1 MKYALVDCNTFYA
14 SCEKV
19 FRPDLN
25 RKPVIVLSNNDGC
38 VVAMSREA
46 KALGIP
52 RGIPL
57 FKVEEHIKKYNIQV
71 FSSNYTLYHDL
82 SRRVM
87 DILRTFTAE
96 LEVYSIDEAFLI
108 LKGENHGNYGELIR
122 RTVMTW
128 TGIPVSVGIA
138 PTKTLAKA
146 ANKIAKDSP
155 RGYCDFSRGSSRDFL
170 AALKVRDI
178 WGIGRQ
184 YSAFLNKK
192 GIDNALQLTEQS
204 DEWVKKNLTMV
215 GLRTKWELQGRPS
228 IEMEITPSP
237 KKGIL
242 SSKSFSYPV
251 TEYIDLKEAA
261 ADYSTTASEK
271 LRKQGSVCRYVNIS
285 VSTNDFRKG
294 DRQYSNT
301 ATIELAIPSSY
312 TPDIISAAQKG
323 LEKIYKEGFKYKKIT
338 LYLTGIEEQKRGQLD
353 LFIKEDPRKYKVMQS
368 IDSINKK
375 YGRNTVNCMSKRED
389 SSWQMKREKLS
400 PRYTTSW
407 KDLPIIGDCDL
418 KKIKNIETGSH
429 SGENRR
435 GKVIPPDKGVVIV
448 N

>member
-1 MKYALVDCNTFYA
+1 MLSTHSYKYALVDCNTFYA

-19 FRPDLN
+19 FRPDLKH
-25 RKPVIVLSNNDGC
+25 KPVIVLSNNDGC

-57 FKVEEHIKKYNIQV
+57 FKVEQYIQKYDISV

-87 DILRTFTAE
+87 DILRTFAVE
-96 LEVYSIDEAFLI
+96 IEIYSVDEAFLI
-108 LKGENHGNYGELIR
+108 LKGEKHDDYADLIR
-122 RTVMTW
+122 RTVMSW

-146 ANKIAKDSP
+146 ANRVAKKSP
-155 RGYCDFSRGSSRDFL
+155 LGYCDMSDSDRNEFL
-170 AALKVRDI
+170 TSLEVGDI

-184 YSAFLNKK
+184 YKAFLNKE
-192 GIDNALQLTEQS
+192 GIHNALQLTQQS
-204 DEWVKKNLTMV
+204 DSWVKKNLTMV
-215 GLRTKWELQGRPS
+215 GLRTKWELEGRPS
-228 IEMEITPSP
+228 IDMEMSPPP

-251 TEYIDLKEAA
+251 TEYIDLREAA
-261 ADYSTTASEK
+261 ADYGTTASEK

-285 VSTNDFRKG
+285 VSTNYFRKEEK
-294 DRQYSNT
+294 QYSNA
-301 ATIELAIPSSY
+301 ATVELAVPSSY
-312 TPDIISAAQKG
+312 PPDIISAAQKG
-323 LEKIYKEGFKYKKIT
+323 LDKIFRKGFKYKKIT
-338 LYLTGIEEQKRGQLD
+338 VYLTGIEEEKRGQLD
-353 LFIKEDPRKYKVMQS
+353 LFVREDPRKYEIMKSV
-368 IDSINKK
+368 DRINNK
-375 YGRNTVNCMSKRED
+375 YGRNTVNCMSKRKM

-407 KDLPIIGDCDL
+407 KD
-418 KKIKNIETGSH
+418 
-429 SGENRR
+429 
-435 GKVIPPDKGVVIV
+435 IPVVKS
-448 N
+448 

>member
-19 FRPDLN
+19 FRPDLK

-57 FKVEEHIKKYNIQV
+57 FKVEQYIKKYNIEV

-87 DILRTFTAE
+87 DILRTFASE
-96 LEVYSIDEAFLI
+96 MEVYSVDEACLI
-108 LKGENHGNYGELIR
+108 LKGEDHDNYADLIR

-146 ANKIAKDSP
+146 ANKIAKKHLL
-155 RGYCDFSRGSSRDFL
+155 GYYDFSHCNSRDFL
-170 AALKVRDI
+170 SSLEVGDI

-184 YSAFLNKK
+184 YKAFLNKK
-192 GIDNALQLTEQS
+192 GICNALQLTQQS
-204 DEWVKKNLTMV
+204 DSWVKKNLTMV
-215 GLRTKWELQGRPS
+215 GLRTKWELEGRPS
-228 IEMEITPSP
+228 IDMELTPP
-237 KKGIL
+237 AKKGIL

-251 TEYIDLKEAA
+251 TECIDLREAA
-261 ADYSTTASEK
+261 ADYSTTASGK

-285 VSTNDFRKG
+285 VSTNYFRKSE
-294 DRQYSNT
+294 RQYSNA
-301 ATIELAIPSSY
+301 ATIELAVPSSY
-312 TPDIISAAQKG
+312 PPDIISAAQTG
-323 LEKIYKEGFKYKKIT
+323 LDRIYRKGFKYKKIT
-338 LYLTGIEEQKRGQLD
+338 IYLTGIEEEKKGQLD
-353 LFIKEDPRKYKVMQS
+353 LFVKEDPRKYKVMKS
-368 IDSINKK
+368 VDTINKK
-375 YGRNTVNCMSKRED
+375 YGRNTLNCMSKREN

-400 PRYTTSW
+400 PLYTTNW
-407 KDLPIIGDCDL
+407 QELPIIKSL
-418 KKIKNIETGSH
+418 
-429 SGENRR
+429 
-435 GKVIPPDKGVVIV
+435 
-448 N
+448 

>member
-19 FRPDLN
+19 FRPDLK

-38 VVAMSREA
+38 VVAMSSEA

-57 FKVEEHIKKYNIQV
+57 FKVEQYIKKYDIEV

-82 SRRVM
+82 SCRVM
-87 DILRTFTAE
+87 NILRLFADVV
-96 LEVYSIDEAFLI
+96 EVYSVDEAFMI
-108 LKGENHGNYGELIR
+108 LNGEEQDDFADLIR

-128 TGIPVSVGIA
+128 IGIPVSVGIA

-146 ANKIAKDSP
+146 ASKIAKKSP
-155 RGYCDFSRGSSRDFL
+155 LGYYDFSHSDSSEFL
-170 AALKVRDI
+170 SNLEVGDI

-184 YSAFLNKK
+184 YKAFLNKK
-192 GIDNALQLTEQS
+192 GIYNALELTNQS
-204 DEWVKKNLTMV
+204 DSWVKKNLTMV

-228 IEMEITPSP
+228 IDMELEPPP

-271 LRKQGSVCRYVNIS
+271 LRKQRSVCRYVNIS
-285 VSTNDFRKG
+285 VSTNYFRKG
-294 DRQYSNT
+294 DRQYSN
-301 ATIELAIPSSY
+301 ASTIELAVPSSY
-312 TPDIISAAQKG
+312 PPDIISAAQKG
-323 LEKIYKEGFKYKKIT
+323 LEKIYRSGFKYKKIT
-338 LYLTGIEEQKRGQLD
+338 VYLTGIEEEKRGQLD
-353 LFIKEDPRKYKVMQS
+353 LFIKEDPRKYEVMKS
-368 IDSINKK
+368 IDDINRK
-375 YGRNTVNCMSKRED
+375 YGRNTLNCMSKRKT
-389 SSWQMKREKLS
+389 SSWQMKRERLS
-400 PRYTTSW
+400 PLYTTNW
-407 KDLPIIGDCDL
+407 KDLPL
-418 KKIKNIETGSH
+418 IKSL
-429 SGENRR
+429 
-435 GKVIPPDKGVVIV
+435 
-448 N
+448 